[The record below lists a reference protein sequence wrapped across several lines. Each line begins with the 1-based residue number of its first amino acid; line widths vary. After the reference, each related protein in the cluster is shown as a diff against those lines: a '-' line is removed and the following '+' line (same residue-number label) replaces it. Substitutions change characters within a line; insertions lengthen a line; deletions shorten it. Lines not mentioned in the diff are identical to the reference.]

1 MRRKSYASWLENEW
15 SEVRRR
21 VDAAPRPSAQVIGQP
36 RPSSPILVVDGDGET
51 CAGLVE
57 PLARAGYTTV
67 CAETGEEALE
77 LAGREA
83 PALAVVEIC
92 LSGISGYEVCRQLR
106 AAFGDALPIVFVS
119 ADRTES
125 YDRVAGL
132 LVGADDYLV
141 KPVAPDELLI
151 RIERL
156 LRRTAP
162 VAPVIA
168 VKLTGRE
175 LEVLSLLAE
184 GLHAAEIAARLVI
197 SPKTVRTHIDRIL
210 SKLGVRS
217 RAQAVAL
224 AYRGELVPASA

>member
-1 MRRKSYASWLENEW
+1 M
-15 SEVRRR
+15 
-21 VDAAPRPSAQVIGQP
+21 IGQP
-36 RPSSPILVVDGDGET
+36 RPRSPVLVVDGDAET

-57 PLARAGYTTV
+57 PLARAGYTTT
-67 CAETGEEALE
+67 CAGTGEEALE
-77 LAGREA
+77 LAGREP
-83 PALAVVEIC
+83 PALAVIEIC
-92 LSGISGYEVCRQLR
+92 LPGISGYEVCRQLR

-156 LRRTAP
+156 VRRTAP
-162 VAPVIA
+162 VAPPIA
-168 VKLTGRE
+168 AKLTGRE

-184 GLHAAEIAARLVI
+184 GLHAADIAARLVI
-197 SPKTVRTHIDRIL
+197 SPKTVSTHVDRIL
-210 SKLGVRS
+210 RKLGVRS

-224 AYRGELVPASA
+224 AYRRELVPA